1 MMESLY
7 RFLKMTVVGGLLVLV
22 PVAVCIYTIA
32 AVVKVLLTGLAPVAK
47 FLHVQSL
54 GGIVAV
60 ELVAVLM
67 VVAVCFL
74 FGLLVQTA
82 GGRAI
87 GTWFEKR
94 LFNLVPGYQM
104 IKKISRQF
112 SGGGEETLGTPV
124 VVKLGDSRQI
134 GFLVEQHPSGEVAVF
149 IPFAP
154 AVSLGSVHIIPAEHV
169 ERLNAT
175 LSQVVDCI
183 TKVGFGS
190 AKVFS
195 VPKRPEDIAE
205 DYLLKE

>member
-1 MMESLY
+1 MESLY
-7 RFLKMTVVGGLLVLV
+7 RFLKTTVVGGLLVLV
-22 PVAVCIYTIA
+22 PVAVVAYTIA
-32 AVVKVLLTGLAPVAK
+32 AVVKTLLTVLAPVAK
-47 FLHVQSL
+47 LLHVQSL

-60 ELVAVLM
+60 ELVAILM

-87 GTWFEKR
+87 GSWFEKK

-112 SGGGEETLGTPV
+112 SGGGEEMLGTPV

-134 GFLVEQHPSGEVAVF
+134 GFLVEEYPSGEVAVF
-149 IPFAP
+149 IPLAP
-154 AVSLGSVHIIPAEHV
+154 AVSLGSVHIIPAEHA

-175 LSQVVDCI
+175 LPQVVDCI

-190 AKVFS
+190 AQVLS
-195 VPKRPEDIAE
+195 APKRPTVG
-205 DYLLKE
+205 